1 MAVTQNSYT
10 HSGSTPYY
18 PFTFPYLKASEVKV
32 SIDATVTTAF
42 TLANATTVQLNT
54 APASGA
60 KIKIYRETDDSAMA
74 ATFYAGSAIKS
85 EDLNDNF
92 TQNLYTTQEV
102 NARYLSNLGGT
113 MVGDLTMG
121 EDAEIIFE
129 GATDNAHETKLTVTD
144 PTADRVI
151 TLPNETGTVIT
162 TNSLNAVGHDMII
175 DGSIQNGD
183 ISNNAEILVS
193 KLKDGNARQVIQTA
207 ANGTDVEWTD
217 SLNLPGDLEVT
228 GTTNLDGAL
237 DVDGVTEL
245 NSTLAV
251 TGASTFSTINASAV
265 TSTNGN
271 FTMVDINGGTI
282 DGVNFNGSI
291 GNATPSVGTFTN
303 LTVNGTTTLANS
315 SINTNEIADDAI
327 DSQHYAAGS
336 IDLEHMSAN
345 SVDSDQYVDGS
356 IDLVHMSANSVDS
369 DQYVDGSI
377 DLIHMSANS
386 VDSDQYVDGS
396 IDRVHLSADIID
408 ATKIADDAVTTDHLA
423 DAELTTLAGMQS
435 GTASILASG
444 TALTATNSEINAI
457 CDGKTVQTTISDT
470 DASYPTSG
478 AVVDYVAAQ
487 IAPLGGLEVI
497 ANEVSFPNTAVAE
510 GVVISIS
517 DAGGVV
523 VDSNGNSTTAR
534 TLNGTTVTFEG
545 FPSSLQSTTLAASIG
560 LLVSKKAGSN
570 QTYLYHKIL
579 GKEDDI
585 KQLSDD
591 INDFAARYRVASS
604 APSDSLDNGDLWYDT
619 SNAKMM
625 VYNATASAWE
635 EVTSTGDFYINTI
648 SSYSGTGGNSATFN
662 GSAYRFVLSNP
673 PQAAQ
678 QLIVSV
684 NGVLQKPNSGTGQ
697 PSEGFALNGSSIVFS
712 AAPATSSPYFIITVG
727 STVAIGTPSDNTLST
742 TKIQNLAVTGDKVA
756 TNLDLADNK
765 KIRFGTDND
774 LELYH
779 NGTHNFITNAAGKVL
794 YFYGDDFSFKNAAA
808 DETLLSFSNG
818 YGVNLY
824 YDNSKKFETTSTG
837 VKYTGDFRADDD
849 YRIKLGT
856 SQELNIY
863 HHNSGVSVIENTDQ
877 VLKLR
882 AKAGEDGIL
891 INPDG
896 SVDLYYDNS
905 KKLDTNSTGVQIYGH
920 LYIGDSSEIKIGNND
935 DLLIYH
941 DGTNSWINNTT
952 GALYLKTA
960 ASNAVLVLDNN
971 NDTIFRAVDDGAT
984 ELYYDNDLK
993 AWTYASGLQVKS
1005 TTRIQGVA
1013 GGNATLLMYAD
1024 DAGQAADYW
1033 KLSSEHVGNGFTIQS
1048 YASSSWETV
1057 FKGTDNRAAELHYQG
1072 SKKLETTSTGATITG
1087 NFVPESNDTWALGTG
1102 SLRWSSAHITA
1113 LRIYTDGQWYDNAK
1127 ATFGHGEDLQIYH
1140 DGTDSYISAGANG
1153 IGSYVYYLVNEGNN
1167 SDRLGM
1173 KIRCGADDAS
1183 GTNYAITLADG
1194 DNTYQGAITFSGGT
1208 VTYGTFTAYHPC
1220 IVPDSDN
1227 PSDKSNAY
1235 PYGTLLETTSIE
1247 YSQKNGANTER
1258 GIRYKVQKTQSAN
1271 SRKVLGAYGSSM
1283 NGGPEDQTNEHQALV
1298 LGDGHLLVN
1307 NAGGNI
1313 EVGDGICSSATAG
1326 IGQKATANP
1335 SMIIGIAQEA
1345 VTFTGSETKLVAVQ
1359 YGLQQFI
1366 PWT

>member
-10 HSGSTPYY
+10 QSGSTTNY

-60 KIKIYRETDDSAMA
+60 KIKIYRETDDSALA

-396 IDRVHLSADIID
+396 IDRIHLSADIID

-444 TALTATNSEINAI
+444 TALAATTTEINSI

-497 ANEVSFPNTAVAE
+497 GDEDSFPSQPAS
-510 GVVISIS
+510 GVVISIA
-517 DAGGVV
+517 DAGGIVV
-523 VDSNGNSTTAR
+523 NGSGVSTTAR
-534 TLNGTTVTFEG
+534 TSGNGSDNVTING
-545 FPSSLQSTTLAASIG
+545 FPSTLYNTTLTDNMG
-560 LLVSKKAGSN
+560 LLVSSTGSSN
-570 QTYLYHKIL
+570 TYTYHKLL
-579 GKEDDI
+579 GKESDI
-585 KQLSDD
+585 KTLSDD
-591 INDFAARYRVASS
+591 INDFNARYRIASS
-604 APSDSLDNGDLWYDT
+604 APSSNNDDGDLYFDT
-619 SNAKMM
+619 TAKKMK
-625 VYNATASAWE
+625 VYNGSTSQWDDVAQSSSSHI
-635 EVTSTGDFYINTI
+635 VTLSE
-648 SSYSGTGGNSATFN
+648 SFN
-662 GSAYRFVLSNP
+662 GSLTDFTMST
-673 PQAAQ
+673 AATDAQ
-678 QLIVSV
+678 STIVSI
-684 NGVLQKPNSGTGQ
+684 NGVIQKPNSGTST
-697 PSEGFALNGSSIVFS
+697 PAEGFAISGNTLKLSN
-712 AAPATSSPYFIITVG
+712 APATG
-727 STVAIGTPSDNTLST
+727 STYFVVVLGDTVSIGTPSDNTVST
-742 TKIQNLAVTGDKVA
+742 AKIQNFAVTGDKIA

-1283 NGGPEDQTNEHQALV
+1283 NGGPDGQTNEHQALV
-1298 LGDGHLLVN
+1298 LGDGHILVN